1 MKTMR
6 ITRRAA
12 LALTLAALPGAALAR
27 GDFSGFV
34 ETLWPRARAAGVS
47 RETFESVAQN
57 LEADASLIGL
67 RAKQA
72 EFSKPLS
79 AYLAEAASAGRAS
92 RAQAQSRNHG
102 SALSQIES
110 RSGVDKEIVLAIWGM
125 ETDFGRDM
133 GNRDVLRSLA
143 TLAYAHPDNPVYGDE
158 FIAGLVMLEK
168 GLADRAQMKGSWAGA
183 MGNPQFMPSAYLK
196 HALSLSGG
204 APDIWTSVPD
214 SLASIANFMK
224 NSGWVAGS
232 PPLVETRIP
241 DGFDWSTL
249 KQSFGAWSR
258 MGFRDI
264 DGDALP
270 ASGEAMLFLP
280 AGARGPA
287 LLLGPN
293 FFVLKAYN
301 FSDSYAAAV
310 AVLANRIGG
319 GAGVRASW
327 PKDDGLDA
335 AGRSRIQTILK
346 QKGFY
351 DGKIDGRFG
360 PITRL
365 AVHAYQKS
373 AGVSPADGFPSKA
386 LLARMSGGGL

>member
-1 MKTMR
+1 MTFSFS
-6 ITRRAA
+6 RRAT
-12 LALTLAALPGAALAR
+12 LSLLLAALPGATLAR
-27 GDFSGFV
+27 GDFSAFV
-34 ETLWPRARAAGVS
+34 ESLWPRARAAGVS
-47 RETFESVAQN
+47 RATFDSAADG
-57 LEADASLIGL
+57 LDADASLMGL
-67 RAKQA
+67 RAKQS

-79 AYLAEAASAGRAS
+79 AYLAEAASAGRAA
-92 RAQAQSRNHG
+92 RAQAQARGHA
-102 SALSQIES
+102 SALARIES
-110 RSGVDKEIVLAIWGM
+110 DYGVDREIVLAIWGM

-133 GNRDVLRSLA
+133 GHRDVLRSLA
-143 TLAYAHPDNPVYGDE
+143 TLAYAHPDNPVYAEE
-158 FIAGLVMLEK
+158 FIAGLVMIDK
-168 GLADRAQMKGSWAGA
+168 GLAERARMKGSWAGA
-183 MGNPQFMPSAYLK
+183 MGHPQFMPSAYLK
-196 HALSLSGG
+196 HAASLGGG
-204 APDIWTSVPD
+204 APDIWGSAPD
-214 SLASIANFMK
+214 ALASIANFMK
-224 NSGWVAGS
+224 NSGWIAQS

-249 KQSFGAWSR
+249 KQGFGAWSR

-280 AGARGPA
+280 AGAKGPA

-310 AVLANRIGG
+310 SVLANRIAG
-319 GAGVRASW
+319 GAGVRAAW

-335 AGRSRIQTILK
+335 AGRSRIQTLLK

-365 AVHAYQKS
+365 AVHEYQKR
-373 AGVSPADGFPSKA
+373 AGLTPADGFPSKA
-386 LLARMSGGGL
+386 LLARMGGGQ

>member
-1 MKTMR
+1 MSRTSF
-6 ITRRAA
+6 TRRAA
-12 LALTLAALPGAALAR
+12 LALALAAAPGAALAR
-27 GDFSGFV
+27 GDFGGFV
-34 ETLWPRARAAGVS
+34 ESLWPRARAAGIS
-47 RETFESVAQN
+47 RETFDSIAN
-57 LEADASLIGL
+57 GLGADASLMGL

-79 AYLAEAASAGRAS
+79 EYLAQAASAGRAS
-92 RAQAQSRNHG
+92 RAQAQARSHG
-102 SALSQIES
+102 GVLTQIEN
-110 RSGVDKEIVLAIWGM
+110 RTGVDKEIVLAIWGM

-143 TLAYAHPDNPVYGDE
+143 TLAFAHPDNPVYGDE

-168 GLADRAQMKGSWAGA
+168 GLAERAQMKGSWAGA

-196 HALSLSGG
+196 HAVSLGGG
-204 APDIWTSVPD
+204 AADIWTSVPD

-241 DGFDWSTL
+241 DGFDWSVL

-280 AGARGPA
+280 AGAKGPA

-310 AVLANRIGG
+310 SVLANRIGG
-319 GAGVRASW
+319 GAGVRAQW

-335 AGRSRIQTILK
+335 AGRARIQTILK
-346 QKGFY
+346 QKGLY

-365 AVHAYQKS
+365 AVHEYQKR
-373 AGVSPADGFPSKA
+373 AGITPADGFPSKA
-386 LLARMSGGGL
+386 LLHRMGGGE

>member
-335 AGRSRIQTILK
+335 AGRARIQTILK

-386 LLARMSGGGL
+386 LLARMSN

>member
-1 MKTMR
+1 MTFSLS
-6 ITRRAA
+6 RRAT
-12 LALTLAALPGAALAR
+12 LSLLLAALPGAALAR
-27 GDFSGFV
+27 GDFSAFL
-34 ETLWPRARAAGVS
+34 ESLWPRARAAGVS
-47 RETFESVAQN
+47 RATFDSAADG
-57 LEADASLIGL
+57 LAADASLMGL
-67 RAKQA
+67 RAKQS
-72 EFSKPLS
+72 EFSKPLP
-79 AYLAEAASAGRAS
+79 AYLAQAASAGRAS
-92 RAQAQSRNHG
+92 RAQAQARGHSA
-102 SALSQIES
+102 ALSRIES
-110 RSGVDKEIVLAIWGM
+110 EYGVDREIVLAIWGM

-133 GNRDVLRSLA
+133 GQRDVLRSLA
-143 TLAYAHPDNPVYGDE
+143 TLAYAHPDNPVYAEE
-158 FIAGLVMLEK
+158 FIAGLVMIEK
-168 GLADRAQMKGSWAGA
+168 GLAERARMKGSWAGA
-183 MGNPQFMPSAYLK
+183 MGHPQFMPSAYLK
-196 HALSLSGG
+196 HAASLGGG
-204 APDIWTSVPD
+204 APDIWGSAPD
-214 SLASIANFMK
+214 ALASIARFLN
-224 NSGWVAGS
+224 NSGWIARS

-241 DGFDWSTL
+241 DGFDWSAL
-249 KQSFGAWSR
+249 KQGFGAWSR

-310 AVLANRIGG
+310 SVLARRIGG
-319 GAGVRASW
+319 GEGVRAVW

-335 AGRSRIQTILK
+335 AGRARIQTILK

-373 AGVSPADGFPSKA
+373 AGLTPADGFPSKA
-386 LLARMSGGGL
+386 LLARMGGGE

>member
-1 MKTMR
+1 MTFSFS
-6 ITRRAA
+6 RRAT
-12 LALTLAALPGAALAR
+12 LSLLLAALPGATLAR
-27 GDFSGFV
+27 GDFSAFV
-34 ETLWPRARAAGVS
+34 ESLWPRARAAGVS
-47 RETFESVAQN
+47 RATFDSAADG
-57 LEADASLIGL
+57 LDADASLMGL
-67 RAKQA
+67 RAKQS

-79 AYLAEAASAGRAS
+79 AYLAEAASAGRAA
-92 RAQAQSRNHG
+92 RAQAQARGHA
-102 SALSQIES
+102 SALARIES
-110 RSGVDKEIVLAIWGM
+110 DYGVDREIVLAIWGM

-133 GNRDVLRSLA
+133 GHRDVLRSLA
-143 TLAYAHPDNPVYGDE
+143 TLAYAHPDNPVYAEE
-158 FIAGLVMLEK
+158 FIAGLVMIDK
-168 GLADRAQMKGSWAGA
+168 GLAERARMKGSWAGA
-183 MGNPQFMPSAYLK
+183 MGHPQFMPSAYLK
-196 HALSLSGG
+196 HAASLGGG
-204 APDIWTSVPD
+204 APDIWGSAPD
-214 SLASIANFMK
+214 ALASIANFMK
-224 NSGWVAGS
+224 NSGWIAQS

-249 KQSFGAWSR
+249 KQGFGAWSR

-280 AGARGPA
+280 AGAKGPA

-310 AVLANRIGG
+310 SVLANRIAGG
-319 GAGVRASW
+319 GGVRASW
-327 PKDDGLDA
+327 PKDDGPDA
-335 AGRSRIQTILK
+335 AGRARIQTILK

-365 AVHAYQKS
+365 AVHEYQKR
-373 AGVSPADGFPSKA
+373 AGLTPADGFPSKA
-386 LLARMSGGGL
+386 LLARMGGGQ

>member
-335 AGRSRIQTILK
+335 SGRSRIQTILK

-386 LLARMSGGGL
+386 LLARMSN

>member
-47 RETFESVAQN
+47 RETFEAVAQN
-57 LEADASLIGL
+57 LEADASLMGL

-92 RAQAQSRNHG
+92 RAQAQARSHG

-110 RSGVDKEIVLAIWGM
+110 RSGVDKEVVLAIWGM

-168 GLADRAQMKGSWAGA
+168 GLAERAQMKGSWAGA

-196 HALSLSGG
+196 HAVSLSGG

-224 NSGWVAGS
+224 NSGWIAGS

-270 ASGEAMLFLP
+270 SSGEAMLFLP

-335 AGRSRIQTILK
+335 SGRSRIQTILK

-373 AGVSPADGFPSKA
+373 AGIAPADGFPSKA
-386 LLARMSGGGL
+386 LLARMSN

>member
-386 LLARMSGGGL
+386 LLARMSN